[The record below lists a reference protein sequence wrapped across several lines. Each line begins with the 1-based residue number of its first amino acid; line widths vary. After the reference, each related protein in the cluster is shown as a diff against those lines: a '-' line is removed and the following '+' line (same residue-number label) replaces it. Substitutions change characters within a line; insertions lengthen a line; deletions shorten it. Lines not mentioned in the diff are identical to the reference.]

1 MIEHITQSIRFC
13 LFVRP
18 GKMRMLPFRGTLTI
32 EHDLMNME
40 YPEVTL
46 ASNGITL
53 WVDGVEKW
61 LDKAV
66 AFVAGERKFRVWNKD
81 TYEWEDL
88 GIKLPEFT
96 GIEDLYS
103 KLEEMI
109 KKLAVPPEVDNG
121 AAAGA
126 DCCK

>member
-1 MIEHITQSIRFC
+1 MIEKITQSIRFC
-13 LFVRP
+13 IFVRP
-18 GKMRMLPFRGTLTI
+18 GKMRMFPFRGTLTV
-32 EHDLMNME
+32 EHDLTDKE

-53 WVDGVEKW
+53 WVDGVETW
-61 LDKAV
+61 LEKAV
-66 AFVAGERKFRVWNKD
+66 AFVAGERKFRRWNKD
-81 TYEWEDL
+81 TYEWEEL

-96 GIEDLYS
+96 DIEDLYS

-121 AAAGA
+121 ASAGA
-126 DCCK
+126 KDGQ